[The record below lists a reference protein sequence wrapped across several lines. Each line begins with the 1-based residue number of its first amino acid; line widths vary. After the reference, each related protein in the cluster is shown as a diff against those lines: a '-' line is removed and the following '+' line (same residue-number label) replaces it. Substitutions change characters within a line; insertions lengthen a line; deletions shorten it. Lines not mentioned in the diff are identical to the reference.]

1 MQLGHDRDR
10 LDSMENADDTKFF
23 AAPAAAKVLCKTVT
37 PDGTFFFANPGVTSM
52 TKNAPLAKSRPAA
65 AELPKTYLSVNNQT
79 LEQGTNINSVVVP
92 DALRVK
98 VKTGLEWFDHA
109 ADHDNPGFT
118 PSMVV
123 LFTAGPGCGKST
135 LCRQLADAATGEGH
149 ISLYNAGEESIFQVK
164 LTCERLN
171 LGDGFII
178 SCDPRID
185 TVLDH
190 GRALMKK
197 QPGKQLIVFID
208 SLATMDDGFYKDGS
222 INSMTAVR
230 VMKKIVEFCKE
241 TLAIAIVIGHV
252 NKAGKFAGRN
262 QMKHDIDA
270 SAHMSF
276 VPNSNNRKFKFTKNR
291 FASVP
296 VKGTVL
302 AMSKT
307 GLEMVEDDV
316 NVELDDADESE

>member
-1 MQLGHDRDR
+1 
-10 LDSMENADDTKFF
+10 METADKTKFF
-23 AAPAAAKVLCKTVT
+23 PAPAAGKILCKTIV
-37 PDGTFFFANPGVTSM
+37 DGDTFFFANPGAIQMS
-52 TKNAPLAKSRPAA
+52 KALAKIKPVV
-65 AELPKTYLSVNNQT
+65 ELPKTYLSVNNQ
-79 LEQGTNINSVVVP
+79 EVAQGTNINSVVVP

-98 VKTGLEWFDHA
+98 VKTGVEWFDHA

-149 ISLYNAGEESIFQVK
+149 IALYNAGEESIFQVK
-164 LTCERLN
+164 LTCERLD

-178 SCDPRID
+178 SCDPKID
-185 TVLDH
+185 QVLDH
-190 GRALMKK
+190 ARALLKK
-197 QPGKQLIVFID
+197 EPGKQLFLFID
-208 SLATMDDGFYKDGS
+208 SLATMDDGFYKDGT

-252 NKAGKFAGRN
+252 NKAGKFAGKQ

-270 SAHMSF
+270 HAHMSF
-276 VPNSNNRKFKFTKNR
+276 VANSKSRKFKFTKNR
-291 FASVP
+291 FAAVP
-296 VKGTVL
+296 VRGTI
-302 AMSKT
+302 
-307 GLEMVEDDV
+307 LEMSAGGLTMIEDDAT
-316 NVELDDADESE
+316 VELEDADED